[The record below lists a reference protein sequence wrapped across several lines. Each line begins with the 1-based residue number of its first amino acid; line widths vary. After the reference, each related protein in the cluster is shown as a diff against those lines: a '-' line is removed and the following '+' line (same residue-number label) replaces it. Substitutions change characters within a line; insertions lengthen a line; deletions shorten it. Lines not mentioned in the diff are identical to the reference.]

1 MPDHDRINRSTA
13 TRRRVRTR
21 QAQAGSSA
29 RTHCA
34 RVRMT
39 AKTSAQLASIQGL
52 CWRFGKRETL
62 ADLFEHVALPAIQA
76 HVRPYADQAREAR
89 ERAREAK
96 ESAL

>member
-1 MPDHDRINRSTA
+1 MPDHDRINRATA
-13 TRRRVRTR
+13 TRRRIRKR
-21 QAQAGSSA
+21 RAQAGSSA

-62 ADLFEHVALPAIQA
+62 ADLFESVYLPALRE
-76 HVRPYADQAREAR
+76 HVREYAD
-89 ERAREAK
+89 RAREDRGGAQC
-96 ESAL
+96 AR